1 MTHLVT
7 SDEEV
12 KREILFLR
20 FSSSIPR
27 TDTDVLPSLVDTDTA
42 IS

>member
-1 MTHLVT
+1 MTTLVT

-20 FSSSIPR
+20 FSFSVPR
-27 TDTDVLPSLVDTDTA
+27 TDTYVLPCLVDTA